1 MLSGAVFCNMEDLY
15 INPKISIPSGC
26 LNMSYSRSSGPGG
39 QHVNKL
45 NTRVSIFLD
54 VRRCSCFSEAQKR
67 TVSTILKN
75 RMDKQGV
82 LQVSSQQYRSQMANR
97 DAALRRM
104 AELIAAAIKP
114 KRRRKKTRI
123 PKSVIEKRLRD
134 KKRRSRT
141 KQHRS
146 NPPNT
151 E

>member
-1 MLSGAVFCNMEDLY
+1 LTLAVFFNMEDLY
-15 INPKISIPSGC
+15 INPKIIIPSDC
-26 LNMSYSRSSGPGG
+26 FHVSYSRSSGPGG

-54 VRRCSCFSEAQKR
+54 VRQCPCFSDAQKR
-67 TVSTILKN
+67 TLSTVLKN

-82 LQVSSQQYRSQMANR
+82 LQVSSQRHRSQAANR

-104 AELIAAAIKP
+104 AELIAAALKP

-123 PKSVIEKRLRD
+123 PRRTIEKRLQD
-134 KKRRSRT
+134 KKARSKIKQLRSGRRE
-141 KQHRS
+141 
-146 NPPNT
+146 T